1 MGRAGSPQEPAAG
14 CVGKVELTMLRFS
27 RSKIIATVAIIVI
40 GLLLAVPSTMNREQR
55 NAFLSA
61 IPGWVPSWLVPSR
74 AIVLGLDLQGG
85 SHVLLE
91 VDGQDLMRAQLT
103 ALRDDV
109 RRILRDTRVS
119 SQNGIQTIQRGVQI
133 RVPDAADRDRL
144 LPRLRELA
152 QPVGNAILGQTGN
165 NAIEISTSPE
175 GQITLTY
182 TDAGVNERIRRAV
195 DQSIEVI
202 RRRVDSTG
210 TTEPSIQ
217 RQGADRVLVQVPG
230 LQDPQQ
236 LKALLGET
244 GNLEF
249 RLLAQPGATDVD
261 MLPMDDAGG
270 QRVPV
275 ERRIIAEGG
284 DLTDAQPAFDSQT
297 SQPIVN
303 FRFNIRGAQR
313 FGQATTENLGRQ
325 LAIVLDNRVIS
336 APTIQSPITGGSG
349 QISGSFT
356 VEQVN
361 NLAVLLR
368 SGALPA
374 KLTIVE
380 ERTVGPGLGRDSIEA
395 GKMATYV
402 AAIFVI
408 IFMFATYGLFGLF
421 ANIALIVH
429 VGLIF
434 GLMSVLEATLTLPGI
449 AGIVLTIGTAVDSNV
464 LIYERIREEAHAGR
478 SIVSAIQAGF
488 DRAFATIVDSNS
500 TMAIAAVILFFLGS
514 GPVRGFAVVFILGI
528 LTTVLTAVTLTR
540 MMIALWYH
548 WMRPKA
554 LPF

>member
-1 MGRAGSPQEPAAG
+1 MRQGVR
-14 CVGKVELTMLRFS
+14 KVELTMLRFS

-55 NAFLSA
+55 QAFLNAVPS
-61 IPGWVPSWLVPSR
+61 WVPSWLIPSR

-91 VDGQDLMRAQLT
+91 VDAQDLLRGQITL
-103 ALRDDV
+103 LRDDV

-144 LPRLRELA
+144 LPRLRELS
-152 QPVGNAILGQTGN
+152 QPIGNAVLGQTGN
-165 NAIEISTSPE
+165 NSIEINTTPD
-175 GQITLTY
+175 GVVTLTY
-182 TDAGVNERIRRAV
+182 TEAGINERVRRAV

-202 RRRVDSTG
+202 RRRVDATG

-261 MLPMDDAGG
+261 LLPMEDNGG

-275 ERRIIAEGG
+275 ERRVIAEGG

-297 SQPIVN
+297 NQPIVN

-313 FGQATTENLGRQ
+313 FGQATTENLGRN

-336 APTIQSPITGGSG
+336 APTIQSPITGGAG

-464 LIYERIREEAHAGR
+464 LIYERIREEAKAGR

>member
-1 MGRAGSPQEPAAG
+1 MNVLAAESEDMALNG
-14 CVGKVELTMLRFS
+14 LFFFFS
-27 RSKIIATVAIIVI
+27 S
-40 GLLLAVPSTMNREQR
+40 
-55 NAFLSA
+55 
-61 IPGWVPSWLVPSR
+61 
-74 AIVLGLDLQGG
+74 
-85 SHVLLE
+85 
-91 VDGQDLMRAQLT
+91 
-103 ALRDDV
+103 
-109 RRILRDTRVS
+109 
-119 SQNGIQTIQRGVQI
+119 
-133 RVPDAADRDRL
+133 
-144 LPRLRELA
+144 
-152 QPVGNAILGQTGN
+152 
-165 NAIEISTSPE
+165 
-175 GQITLTY
+175 
-182 TDAGVNERIRRAV
+182 
-195 DQSIEVI
+195 
-202 RRRVDSTG
+202 RRRHTRYWRDWS
-210 TTEPSIQ
+210 S
-217 RQGADRVLVQVPG
+217 
-230 LQDPQQ
+230 
-236 LKALLGET
+236 
-244 GNLEF
+244 
-249 RLLAQPGATDVD
+249 DVCSS
-261 MLPMDDAGG
+261 
-270 QRVPV
+270 
-275 ERRIIAEGG
+275 
-284 DLTDAQPAFDSQT
+284 DL
-297 SQPIVN
+297 
-303 FRFNIRGAQR
+303 FNIRGAQR

-464 LIYERIREEAHAGR
+464 LIYERIREEVRAGR
-478 SIVSAIQAGF
+478 SIVSGIQAGF

-528 LTTVLTAVTLTR
+528 LTTVITAVTLTR